1 MPESRRKTDPAPS
14 RQPLLERIMLDRPR
28 RASLLL
34 VLLLVETAA
43 AAVALPAPAAV
54 ASAVLAA
61 VLAGV
66 WCGTGVQVALSTG
79 LAVALLAGRTVPSY
93 GQIAAAAVV
102 ALALVMAARL
112 VSRSAALAT
121 ASRTHALRTAVARDD
136 EVRAA
141 HQSQQEL
148 VGQLHYWSTHDALT
162 GLLNRTAF
170 LHQVDATL
178 SAGHP
183 TGILV
188 VSVAGFTDV
197 NDSYGDPFGDAA
209 LTQLAQRLAGTARSA
224 DVVGRLGGDSF
235 GVLLTGMTQ
244 ADSAAVASRLVD
256 PLQEPV
262 SSGDHLV
269 VLRLRTGI
277 SIAGAGST
285 LSGRILLRT
294 AEAAARRATA
304 GQAPVVVMGE
314 APPPPVD
321 NGLTEAD
328 LARGLQAD
336 ELFLLYQPLIAGDT
350 GKIASVEALVR
361 WKHPERGLV
370 PPDSFIGLAER
381 TGLIVPLGLKV
392 LQLACA
398 QLARW
403 QPTAPYLTVAVNVSA
418 RQLIEPGFVEDVRR
432 VLWSSR
438 IDPTRLVLELT
449 ESLLVDD
456 SEAAVAVLWQLRS
469 LGVRLALDDFGTGYS
484 SLARL
489 GEMPLDEMKIDKS
502 FVDRLGALPRDSATL
517 VTAAVAMGH
526 GLGLEVVA
534 EGVETA
540 AQAAFL
546 REVGIDLLQGYLLG
560 RPQPADEVTPQLG
573 RSLLP
578 PPGAIPGPR
587 PEEDRMVVPGIM
599 PPLAPNTRP

>member
-1 MPESRRKTDPAPS
+1 MPETRRKTDPPPG

-28 RASLLL
+28 RAPLLL

-43 AAVALPAPAAV
+43 AAIALPAPTAV

-66 WCGTGVQVALSTG
+66 WCGTGVQVLLSTG
-79 LAVALLAGRTVPSY
+79 LAAALLADRTVPSY
-93 GQIAAAAVV
+93 GSIAAAVVV

-121 ASRTHALRTAVARDD
+121 TSRTHALRTAVARDD

-141 HQSQQEL
+141 QQSQQEL

-178 SAGHP
+178 TAGHP

-224 DVVGRLGGDSF
+224 DVVCRLGGDSF
-235 GVLLTGMTQ
+235 GVLLTGLTER
-244 ADSAAVASRLVD
+244 DVPAVASRLVD
-256 PLQEPV
+256 PLQEPIV
-262 SSGDHLV
+262 SGEHLV
-269 VLRLRTGI
+269 ALRLRSGV
-277 SIAGAGST
+277 SLVEAGT
-285 LSGRILLRT
+285 TVNGRTLLRT

-304 GQAPVVVMGE
+304 GQAPVVVVGE
-314 APPPPVD
+314 TPPPPVD

-361 WKHPERGLV
+361 WKHPVHGLV

-418 RQLIEPGFVEDVRR
+418 RQLVEPGFVEDVRR

-502 FVDRLGALPRDSATL
+502 FVDRLGALPHDSATL

-560 RPQPADEVTPQLG
+560 KPQPADDVTPQLG

-578 PPGAIPGPR
+578 PPGAIPDPR
-587 PEEDRMVVPGIM
+587 PEEDRMVIPGIM
-599 PPLAPNTRP
+599 PSLEPHHRR

>member
-1 MPESRRKTDPAPS
+1 MRDTPRAASAPLMERVLVDP
-14 RQPLLERIMLDRPR
+14 PR
-28 RASLLL
+28 HAA
-34 VLLLVETAA
+34 VLLGALLAVTAGAA
-43 AAVALPAPAAV
+43 ATLPVPLAVAP
-54 ASAVLAA
+54 AVLAA
-61 VLAGV
+61 VLTGAWTAGAMHV
-66 WCGTGVQVALSTG
+66 LLPLALG
-79 LAVALLAGRTVPSY
+79 AALLAAPAVPSY
-93 GQIAAAAVV
+93 EQGVA
-102 ALALVMAARL
+102 ALAVSLALMLTARL
-112 VSRSAALAT
+112 VSRSAAVAIE
-121 ASRTHALRTAVARDD
+121 SRTHALRTVVARDD

-141 HQSQQEL
+141 QQSQQEL

-162 GLLNRTAF
+162 GLLNRSAF

-178 SAGHP
+178 TAGHP
-183 TGILV
+183 TAVLV
-188 VSVAGFTDV
+188 VSVAGFTAI
-197 NDSYGDPFGDAA
+197 NDTHGDGFGDAA
-209 LTQLAQRLAGTARSA
+209 LTQIGQRLAATARSA

-235 GVLLTGMTQ
+235 GVLLVGLPERD
-244 ADSAAVASRLVD
+244 APAAAHRLVE
-256 PLQEPV
+256 PLEAPC
-262 SSGDHLV
+262 SHGDEEV
-269 VLRLRTGI
+269 ALRLRSGV
-277 SIAGAGST
+277 SVVGAGSPV
-285 LSGRILLRT
+285 SGRTLVRT

-304 GQAPVVVMGE
+304 GQPAVVVGGE
-314 APPPPVD
+314 APAPQAEQ
-321 NGLTEAD
+321 GLTEAD

-336 ELFLLYQPLIAGDT
+336 ELFLLYQPLVSGESGQIS
-350 GKIASVEALVR
+350 SVEALVR
-361 WKHPERGLV
+361 WRHPEHGLV

-392 LQLACA
+392 LQLACV

-403 QPTAPYLTVAVNVSA
+403 NATAPYLTVAVNVSA
-418 RQLIEPGFVEDVRR
+418 RQLVEPGFVDDVRR

-438 IDPTRLVLELT
+438 VDPTRLVLELT
-449 ESLLVDD
+449 ESLVVDD

-546 REVGIDLLQGYLLG
+546 REVGCDLLQGYLMG
-560 RPQPADEVTPQLG
+560 KPQPAEDIGPQLG
-573 RSLLP
+573 VSLLP
-578 PPGAIPGPR
+578 PPGAIPAPR
-587 PEEDRMVVPGIM
+587 PDDRVVVPAVM
-599 PPLAPNTRP
+599 PSLGRS